1 MRRDTL
7 VIENIL
13 LSSLITATNNLK
25 NVLKI
30 SIQVRVLRDS
40 YFGRFNFQNRLVLI
54 YKTSLNG
61 LTRQK

>member
-40 YFGRFNFQNRLVLI
+40 YFGRFNFQNSLDLI

>member
-40 YFGRFNFQNRLVLI
+40 YFGRFNFQNRLDLI

>member
-40 YFGRFNFQNRLVLI
+40 YFGRFNFQKSLDLI